1 MGERGIEVRFNVIDT
16 TKFEFFEPIF
26 QEEMFPRVKLITE
39 KVTGDAQRLAPNFD
53 GFFVSSIQPLVYS
66 PTDSR
71 PSIVG
76 EVVSNSQ
83 YAGVIEGV
91 DAEGNETEFGRRP
104 GTFPNITML
113 RAWVEKVIGPEIASH
128 VMKAAKAVRSIGQ
141 KVSKSDRVDFYEREI
156 DDATLAIGRSIQLHG
171 LKPESRYSH
180 PGRPIGDAFRAALAW
195 INEQIDAGIDR
206 ALARL

>member
-1 MGERGIEVRFNVIDT
+1 MPGVEVRFRVTDT
-16 TKFEFFEPIF
+16 TNFDQFETLF
-26 QEEMFPRVKLITE
+26 QEEMGPTVKLLTE

-53 GFFVSSIQPLVYS
+53 GFFVGSIQPLIYS
-66 PTDSR
+66 PTDGRST
-71 PSIVG
+71 IVG
-76 EVVSNSQ
+76 QVVSNSQ

-91 DAEGNETEFGRRP
+91 DEEGNEVEFGRRP

-141 KVSKSDRVDFYEREI
+141 KVSKEQRVDFYEREI
-156 DDATLAIGRSIQLHG
+156 DEATFAIGRSIQAHG

-180 PGRPIGDAFRAALAW
+180 PGRPIGDAFRAATGW
-195 INEQIDAGIDR
+195 INDEINATLGRIF
-206 ALARL
+206 AKL